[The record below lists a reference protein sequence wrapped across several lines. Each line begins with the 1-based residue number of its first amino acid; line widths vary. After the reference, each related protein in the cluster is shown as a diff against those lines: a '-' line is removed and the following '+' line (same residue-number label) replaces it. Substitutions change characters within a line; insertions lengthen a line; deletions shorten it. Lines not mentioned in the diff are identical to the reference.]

1 MASETSPEKSPRKAP
16 RALVQGGILS
26 AGVLVVLAL
35 VLMFNYLSFRHFK
48 RFDWTGSK
56 IYTLS
61 EKSLGVLEGLD
72 KNIELVMVLSPG
84 SQLYTSTN
92 ELLDRYVAANPQKI
106 RRRDLDPARNPL
118 EFERIVKSF
127 GLDRPNVLVVAR
139 TDDAGAMLDKRVIEE
154 ADLAEVDFSG
164 AQFGQPPS
172 IKEYKGE
179 KQITS
184 AILGLVE
191 AKKPKILF
199 TSGHGELPLEPQ
211 GQAIALSQ
219 ARELLGRDNFDLSSW
234 DGLGRGDVPAG
245 TDLVVVA
252 GPRSN
257 LTPPELDA
265 LGRFVDGGGRLLFL
279 ADPVVQNGKIQLV
292 DPALRTFFA
301 KYGIEVN
308 DDIVFDPG
316 SEVTFFGAGALLTS
330 NFGNHPIVDGLTGRR
345 VLLRLARSVRPA
357 TAPPAGWQ
365 VAQLV
370 LGSQESWGETNFA
383 QLEAGTEDPVPDGN
397 DPRGRVPLAVA
408 ASKGDPAQSAAAGAS
423 GEARI
428 VVFGD
433 ADFAGD
439 GYLASA
445 DNPTLLAN
453 TVNWLVAR
461 QQLIEIE
468 GRKPEKTGMTL
479 ASGDLNSIY
488 ALVLLLVPG
497 AAVVAGV
504 WIAMRRRR

>member
-1 MASETSPEKSPRKAP
+1 MASENPQLKSPP

-48 RFDWTGSK
+48 RFDWTSGK
-56 IYTLS
+56 LYTLS
-61 EKSLGVLEGLD
+61 EKSLGVLKGLD

-92 ELLDRYVAANPQKI
+92 ELVDRYVAANPQRL

-127 GLDRPNVLVVAR
+127 GLDRQNVVVVVR
-139 TDDAGAMLDKRVIEE
+139 TDDAGAMVDKRVVDE
-154 ADLAEVDFSG
+154 ADLAEVDYSG

-199 TSGHGELPLEPQ
+199 TQGHGEISLDP
-211 GQAIALSQ
+211 GQAASLST
-219 ARELLGRDNFDLSSW
+219 ARELLGKDNFDISSW

-257 LTPPELDA
+257 LTQPELDA

-279 ADPVVQNGKIQLV
+279 ADPVVADGRIQLV

-301 KYGIEVN
+301 KYGIELN

-316 SEVTFFGAGALLTS
+316 SEVTFFGAGALLTD
-330 NFGNHPIVDGLTGRR
+330 NFGSHPIVEALAQTRTR

-357 TAPPAGWQ
+357 ATPPAGWQ
-365 VAQLV
+365 VSPLV

-383 QLEAGTEDPVPDGN
+383 QLEAGTEEPVPDGA

-408 ASKGDPAQSAAAGAS
+408 ASKGDPAQNAA

-433 ADFAGD
+433 AEFATDQFLTG
-439 GYLASA
+439 G
-445 DNPTLLAN
+445 NPVLVAN
-453 TVNWLVAR
+453 TLNWLVAR

-468 GRKPEKTGMTL
+468 GRKPEKTTL
-479 ASGDLNSIY
+479 SLAGGEIKSVY
-488 ALVLLLVPG
+488 ALILLLVPG

>member
-1 MASETSPEKSPRKAP
+1 MASPSSQNSVPDRKAPP

-61 EKSLGVLEGLD
+61 EKSLGVLGSLD

-92 ELLDRYVAANPQKI
+92 ELLDRYVAANPQHIK
-106 RRRDLDPARNPL
+106 RRDLDPARNPL

-127 GLDRPNVLVVAR
+127 GLSRPNVLVVAR

-154 ADLAEVDFSG
+154 ADLAEIDFSG

-184 AILGLVE
+184 AILGLIE

-199 TSGHGELPLEPQ
+199 TQGHGELPLEPQ
-211 GQAIALSQ
+211 GEAVALSQ
-219 ARELLGRDNFDLSSW
+219 ARELLGRDNFDLSAW

-265 LGRFVDGGGRLLFL
+265 LGRFIAGGGRLLFL
-279 ADPVVQNGKIQLV
+279 ADPVVQNGKIALV

-345 VLLRLARSVRPA
+345 VLLRLARSVRPMA
-357 TAPPAGWQ
+357 TPPAGWQ

-383 QLEAGTEDPVPDGN
+383 QLEAGTEDPIPDGA

-408 ASKGDPAQSAAAGAS
+408 ASQGDPAQSAAGT
-423 GEARI
+423 ARI

-468 GRKPEKTGMTL
+468 GRKPEKTGLTL
-479 ASGDLNSIY
+479 SSGDLNSVY

>member
-1 MASETSPEKSPRKAP
+1 M
-16 RALVQGGILS
+16 LI
-26 AGVLVVLAL
+26 VLAL

-61 EKSLGVLEGLD
+61 EKSLGVLGSLD

-92 ELLDRYVAANPQKI
+92 ELLDRYVAANPQHIK
-106 RRRDLDPARNPL
+106 RRDLDPARNPL

-127 GLDRPNVLVVAR
+127 GLSRPNVLVVAR
-139 TDDAGAMLDKRVIEE
+139 TDDPGALLDKRVIEE

-211 GQAIALSQ
+211 GDTIALSQ
-219 ARELLGRDNFDLSSW
+219 AHELLGRDNFELSGW

-257 LTPPELDA
+257 LTPPELEA
-265 LGRFVDGGGRLLFL
+265 LGRFIAGGGRLLFL
-279 ADPVVQNGKIQLV
+279 ADPVVQNGKIELV
-292 DPALRTFFA
+292 DPALRAFFA
-301 KYGIEVN
+301 KYGIELN

-316 SEVTFFGAGALLTS
+316 SEVSFFGAGALLTS
-330 NFGNHPIVDGLTGRR
+330 NFGNHLIVDGLTGRR
-345 VLLRLARSVRPA
+345 VLLRLACSVRPA
-357 TAPPAGWQ
+357 ATPPAGWQ

-370 LGSQESWGETNFA
+370 LGSQESWAKPISPSSRRAPKIRFRTAPTPRPGA
-383 QLEAGTEDPVPDGN
+383 AGGRRRAGRPDPER
-397 DPRGRVPLAVA
+397 RGR
-408 ASKGDPAQSAAAGAS
+408 S
-423 GEARI
+423 RI

-439 GYLASA
+439 GYLGSA

-468 GRKPEKTGMTL
+468 GRKPEKTGLTL
-479 ASGDLNSIY
+479 SSGDLNSVY

-497 AAVVAGV
+497 AAVVAGI